1 MVVLFVVVT
10 FAAFIALD
18 YLLNREKYAVEAEQA
33 ERPPVRAS
41 ARPFEP
47 VFVNGVMM
55 LPTLRYHPGHAWAN
69 TEGAATARVGID
81 DFAARIVA
89 PVSQIDLPPVGRWI
103 RQGEKAFS
111 VHQEGR
117 TAEIM
122 SPVEGEIVQVNT
134 TLRESPQ
141 LLRDDPYGVGWVM
154 VVHSPDLSTTIRN
167 LLSGSL
173 AQRWM
178 EDAVERL
185 YRFFAPAVPAMA
197 QDAGPLQPG
206 LGADL
211 DANRWRALVKEF
223 LLN

>member
-1 MVVLFVVVT
+1 M
-10 FAAFIALD
+10 
-18 YLLNREKYAVEAEQA
+18 
-33 ERPPVRAS
+33 
-41 ARPFEP
+41 
-47 VFVNGVMM
+47 
-55 LPTLRYHPGHAWAN
+55 
-69 TEGAATARVGID
+69 
-81 DFAARIVA
+81 
-89 PVSQIDLPPVGRWI
+89 
-103 RQGEKAFS
+103 
-111 VHQEGR
+111 
-117 TAEIM
+117 AEIM

-154 VVHSPDLSTTIRN
+154 IVHSPDLATTIRN

-197 QDAGPLQPG
+197 QDAGPLKPG
-206 LGADL
+206 LGAGL
-211 DANRWRALVKEF
+211 DDNRWRALVKEF